1 MHRLRLLTGRAPAA
15 LTDVASLILRLTLGV
30 IFFAHGWDALGRL
43 GIAGVVEG
51 QRAAG
56 IPLPEVAGPFAIYTE
71 LIGGALLI
79 LGAGTRLFAVA
90 FTGIML
96 GAWIFVHAPNG
107 IFVENGGF
115 ELVFVL
121 AASAAALAVTG
132 PGRFSLDHLIVGLQQ
147 RSAMQAT
154 ASVL

>member
-1 MHRLRLLTGRAPAA
+1 MFRLLIDRAPAA
-15 LTDVASLILRLTLGV
+15 VTDIASLVLRLALGA
-30 IFFAHGWDALGRL
+30 IFLAHGWDALDGM
-43 GIAGVVEG
+43 GTAGVIEA

-56 IPLPEVAGPFAIYTE
+56 IPLPEVAGPFTIYTE

-96 GAWIFVHAPNG
+96 GAWAFIHAPNG

-115 ELVFVL
+115 ELVLAL
-121 AASAAALAVTG
+121 AAGAVALAATG
-132 PGRFSLDHLIVGLQQ
+132 PGRFSVDYLIAGLQQ
-147 RSAMQAT
+147 RSARQPT
-154 ASVL
+154 TSPL